1 MSMSGGDVSLL
12 EVSQSLTRLLKRRL
26 IKQEDITRLEYFEWQ
41 GTQAEQMTLVHSLV
55 KNMLKMI

>member
-1 MSMSGGDVSLL
+1 MSGGDVSLL